1 VRGLEGARK
10 LAPGALQD
18 ILVAFQQPGSK
29 RAYDVYSML
38 DQDLMGLG
46 ISLAMMALVTA
57 LALAGRL

>member
-1 VRGLEGARK
+1 
-10 LAPGALQD
+10 
-18 ILVAFQQPGSK
+18 VAFQQPGSK
-29 RAYDVYSML
+29 RAYDVCSML